1 MQPSRWAP
9 RGFARMGLV
18 AAWAVFF
25 LNTAL
30 FPCCEAAAAV
40 LGGHADATQAEP
52 LEEHGP
58 DAPCA
63 SSISAGPTIVGEH
76 EVLSPDRSPV
86 DWFAGDAPVAASLTA
101 VNHSAILALARAA
114 PPLSLG
120 LYQRTQRL
128 LL

>member
-1 MQPSRWAP
+1 MQPARWAT

-30 FPCCEAAAAV
+30 FPCCEVAAAV

-52 LEEHGP
+52 LEHGP
-58 DAPCA
+58 DSPCV
-63 SSISAGPTIVGEH
+63 SSLGEGPTIVGEH
-76 EVLSPDRSPV
+76 EVLSPDRSPLA
-86 DWFAGDAPVAASLTA
+86 WFAIDAPFTARLTA
-101 VNHSAILALARAA
+101 VDHSANLALARAEPP
-114 PPLSLG
+114 PPLR
-120 LYQRTQRL
+120 LYLRTQRL